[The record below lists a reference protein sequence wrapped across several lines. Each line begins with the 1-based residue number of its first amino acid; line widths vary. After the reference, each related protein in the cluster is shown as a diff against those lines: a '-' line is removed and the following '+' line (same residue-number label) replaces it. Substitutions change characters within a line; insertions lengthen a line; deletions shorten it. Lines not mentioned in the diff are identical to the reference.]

1 MTNRRDDALRA
12 LLPPFDSEY
21 SFDTLSQGET
31 AALEAAFGDGF
42 GDVGAAGYYA
52 APTPS
57 GVKGG
62 LTHHPYF
69 VNISSQYDNEEFPD
83 PFWDWSD
90 DRPPPSEFFPLNFVL
105 RRLRLYFSNQI
116 ARFHAQLI
124 KDEPHY
130 ASVDSELLD
139 SLAFNRLYEKPW
151 YEIHAVQLI
160 GWIEDALEDV
170 QNQKALNLMSLLS
183 SSFSGTLGRLV
194 EQYYWKF
201 RYEKAAI
208 TGIGSRQGASIGG
221 MAKAKAHAA
230 EHSAWQRSAA
240 AIWAEKPKLTKTAVA
255 KVVKAKLRAR
265 QSAKHI
271 ARFLK
276 RS

>member
-1 MTNRRDDALRA
+1 
-12 LLPPFDSEY
+12 
-21 SFDTLSQGET
+21 
-31 AALEAAFGDGF
+31 
-42 GDVGAAGYYA
+42 
-52 APTPS
+52 
-57 GVKGG
+57 
-62 LTHHPYF
+62 
-69 VNISSQYDNEEFPD
+69 
-83 PFWDWSD
+83 
-90 DRPPPSEFFPLNFVL
+90 
-105 RRLRLYFSNQI
+105 
-116 ARFHAQLI
+116 
-124 KDEPHY
+124 
-130 ASVDSELLD
+130 
-139 SLAFNRLYEKPW
+139 
-151 YEIHAVQLI
+151 
-160 GWIEDALEDV
+160 
-170 QNQKALNLMSLLS
+170 MSLLS